1 MKDLVET
8 ARDVR
13 VNDFV
18 IKIGNVNG
26 TGSASANGLLMKA
39 IFRMGVPV
47 VGKNLFPSNIQG
59 LPTWYEIRLTKDGYM
74 ARSGE
79 VDLLVAMNAETY
91 AKDLADVSPGGYLLY
106 DSTWPRPDLHERP
119 DVTAIGVPLARLCN
133 AEFDNA
139 RTRVLMKNMAYVGAV
154 AGLTGLDIAV
164 IRGLVEEMFGTKAHL
179 IDANMKAIEL
189 GLTYVRE
196 EFGEPLPLKVEAMDG
211 TAGHVMIDGNTA
223 AALGCVYA
231 GATFG
236 AWYPITPS
244 TSLMDGYKAF
254 CEKLRVDALTGKK
267 NFCIIQ
273 AEDELAS
280 IGMVI
285 GAGWNG
291 ARAFTPTSGPG
302 ISLMSEFIGFAYY
315 GEVPCVL
322 FDVQRAGPSTGLPT
336 RTQQCDLLLAAYAS
350 HGDTKHICVFPADPR
365 ECFEMAVASFD
376 LAERFQTPVFFMTDL
391 DIGMNDW
398 MVPEL
403 DWDDSYV
410 PDRGKVL
417 NAEELEAI
425 ERFYR
430 YEDRDGDA
438 IPYRTLPGEHPKGA
452 YFTRGSGHNW
462 KGGYTEDSAEYKEV
476 LDRLTR
482 KWESA
487 ADAVPGPVIIQS
499 EQRAEAAIIS
509 LGGCDGAVREALD
522 RLAGEGIHLD
532 YLRVRGF
539 PFSAEV
545 DAFIEAYDTVY
556 VVEQNRDAQLRTLL
570 INETRAEKAQL
581 ISVLDYAGMAAN
593 PAFVVEGVHAHR
605 ASTEASS

>member
-1 MKDLVET
+1 MKDVVENM
-8 ARDVR
+8 ADVR

-59 LPTWYEIRLTKDGYM
+59 LPTWYEIRLTKDSYT
-74 ARSGE
+74 ARSGTAE
-79 VDLLVAMNAETY
+79 FVVAMNAETY
-91 AKDLADVSPGGYLLY
+91 AQDLKSVTPGGYLLY
-106 DSTWPRPDLHERP
+106 DSTWPRPDLHDRA
-119 DVTAIGVPLARLCN
+119 DVTAIGVPLARMCN
-133 AEFDNA
+133 GEFDNA

-154 AGLTGLDIAV
+154 AALTGLDVAV
-164 IRGLVEEMFGTKAHL
+164 IQGLVEEMFGTKAHL
-179 IDANMKAIEL
+179 IEANMKAISL
-189 GLTYVRE
+189 GLDYVAE
-196 EFGEPLPLKVEAMDG
+196 HYPEPLPLRVAAMDK
-211 TAGHVMIDGNTA
+211 TAGHIMIDGNTA

-254 CEKLRVDALTGKK
+254 CEKFRVDAETGEK

-280 IGMVI
+280 IGMAI

-291 ARAFTPTSGPG
+291 ARSFTPTSGPG

-315 GEVPCVL
+315 SEVPVVL
-322 FDVQRAGPSTGLPT
+322 FNVQRAGPSTGLPT
-336 RTQQCDLLLAAYAS
+336 RTQQCDLTLAAYAS
-350 HGDTKHICVFPADPR
+350 HGDTKHIMLFPADPK
-365 ECFEMAVASFD
+365 ECFEMAVQSFD
-376 LAERFQTPVFFMTDL
+376 IAERFQTPVFFMTDL

-398 MVPEL
+398 MVPEFE
-403 DWDDSYV
+403 WDDSYQ
-410 PDRGKVL
+410 PDRGKIL
-417 NAEELEAI
+417 NADELEKI
-425 ERFYR
+425 EKFYR

-438 IPYRTLPGEHPKGA
+438 ITYRTLPGVHPKGA

-462 KGGYTEDSAEYKEV
+462 KGGYTEDSDEYKEV

-482 KWESA
+482 KWENASE
-487 ADAVPGPVIIQS
+487 AVPGPVIIGS
-499 EQRAEAAIIS
+499 DTPTRRAIIS

-522 RLAGEGIHLD
+522 RLTDADIHLN

-539 PFSAEV
+539 PFNAEV
-545 DAFIEAYDTVY
+545 EAFIDSHDEVF
-556 VVEQNRDAQLRTLL
+556 VVEQNRDAQLRGLL
-570 INETRAEKAQL
+570 INETSADKTKL

-593 PAFVVEGVHAHR
+593 PKFIIEGVTAHL
-605 ASTEASS
+605 ALEEA